1 VLRAVYV
8 HSIAH
13 NFFNFFQGYSSCS
26 FSDVATHRRILF
38 EIRTKKEIPD
48 ASIISK
54 AFRVQYINSY
64 LDEILDKVKSMHHH
78 SFIFVVVITLL
89 LVASA
94 PTTNAS
100 LLRGHNKIDR
110 GDDSRQIPNA
120 QKETKRRLEREYPVK
135 KAKYPQKGD
144 SPPQHDVTLGN
155 KLLDAY
161 EKSVD
166 LGIIKDPSSSSNPT
180 SQKEIDPIAT
190 LIAETITAAL
200 SKMGGGKEGQHMK
213 IRIENDIIG
222 NTFANTDINGINFS
236 PVITVTNDMHDSLHD
251 NNKAHSDKGNIFR
264 QNGVADFTGALQDNN
279 NAYSKDGDVLR
290 QNGVISSGTGDDSS
304 SAIAATPTGNVDGG
318 LAAGSVVG
326 DDTSF
331 ASTVAVVANE
341 NNNNNDDGDSIII
354 INRIINN
361 TFTTNK
367 QNGLIVT
374 PQIDVVN
381 NMSNALYNN
390 NGATSIDGDVRRQ
403 NGVADF
409 TNALKGNNNAY
420 SQKGDVVRQNGIIT
434 AGDFTAEDAQD
445 LLDSLLDFLKDL
457 ESFLPNLAE
466 LIEELF
472 NGVINVLETLIVKAG
487 SNILPSELLL
497 TISPIESKSGMKF
510 KDAMQIQDYLLD
522 FLSEINANGK
532 VMALFEP
539 ITRFLESIPE
549 ILKEQDGKEQQ
560 VQEDASPFP
569 SGFEELPEE
578 KEDDKE
584 SQVQEDASPFP
595 SGFDEVPGDKEEGKE
610 SQVQEDVSPF
620 PSGFE
625 ELPEAKEDGKE
636 SQVQEDALPFPSGFD
651 EVEPKNN
658 NEDNNRSKN
667 IPLQKND
674 DNNRRR
680 RRRHLRRRNNG
691 SPRNNNAN
699 NNERRRRLGKGDDV
713 ANNNGSSVGGT
724 NNNISKKCSESNLIG
739 SSISEETSAGGDN
752 IFTGLAVGMVV
763 SNMELEQSISDSVD
777 EFVADLKF
785 SSFF

>member
-1 VLRAVYV
+1 M
-8 HSIAH
+8 
-13 NFFNFFQGYSSCS
+13 
-26 FSDVATHRRILF
+26 HR
-38 EIRTKKEIPD
+38 
-48 ASIISK
+48 
-54 AFRVQYINSY
+54 
-64 LDEILDKVKSMHHH
+64 H

-110 GDDSRQIPNA
+110 GDNSRQIPNA
-120 QKETKRRLEREYPVK
+120 QKETKRRLESEYSVK

-144 SPPQHDVTLGN
+144 NPPQQDVTLGN

-166 LGIIKDPSSSSNPT
+166 LGIIKNPSSSSDPT
-180 SQKEIDPIAT
+180 SQKETDPIAT
-190 LIAETITAAL
+190 LIAETITAAM
-200 SKMGGGKEGQHMK
+200 SKMGGGKEGHHMK

-222 NTFANTDINGINFS
+222 NTFANTDINGLNFS

-251 NNKAHSDKGNIFR
+251 NNKAHSDKGNVFR
-264 QNGVADFTGALQDNN
+264 QNGVADFTGALHDNN
-279 NAYSKDGDVLR
+279 NAYSKNGDVLR
-290 QNGVISSGTGDDSS
+290 QNGVISSGTGDDYS
-304 SAIAATPTGNVDGG
+304 SATAATPTGNVDGG

-326 DDTSF
+326 DDTAF
-331 ASTVAVVANE
+331 ASTVAVVATD
-341 NNNNNDDGDSIII
+341 NNNNNDDEDSIII

-374 PQIDVVN
+374 PKIDVEN

-420 SQKGDVVRQNGIIT
+420 SKAGDVVRQNGIIT
-434 AGDFTAEDAQD
+434 AGAFTAKDAQVV
-445 LLDSLLDFLKDL
+445 LDSLLDFLKDL
-457 ESFLPNLAE
+457 ESFLPNLTE
-466 LIEELF
+466 LINELF
-472 NGVINVLETLIVKAG
+472 GGVINVLGTLIEKAG
-487 SNILPSELLL
+487 SDILPSELLL
-497 TISPIESKSGMKF
+497 TISPIDSKSGMKF

-522 FLSEINANGK
+522 FLSEIKANDK
-532 VMALFEP
+532 VMVLFEP

-549 ILKEQDGKEQQ
+549 ILKEQDGKESQ
-560 VQEDASPFP
+560 VQENASPFP
-569 SGFEELPEE
+569 SGFEELPVE
-578 KEDDKE
+578 KEEGKE

-595 SGFDEVPGDKEEGKE
+595 SGFDE
-610 SQVQEDVSPF
+610 
-620 PSGFE
+620 
-625 ELPEAKEDGKE
+625 A
-636 SQVQEDALPFPSGFD
+636 
-651 EVEPKNN
+651 EPKNN
-658 NEDNNRSKN
+658 YEGNNKDKN

-674 DNNRRR
+674 NNNNNNN

-713 ANNNGSSVGGT
+713 ANNNGSSAAGT
-724 NNNISKKCSESNLIG
+724 NNSISKKCSESHLIG
-739 SSISEETSAGGDN
+739 SNISEETSSGGDN
-752 IFTGLAVGMVV
+752 IFTGLAVGMVT
-763 SNMELEQSISDSVD
+763 SNMKLEQSISNSVD
-777 EFVADLKF
+777 EFVADLF
-785 SSFF
+785 SLF

>member
-1 VLRAVYV
+1 M
-8 HSIAH
+8 
-13 NFFNFFQGYSSCS
+13 
-26 FSDVATHRRILF
+26 HR
-38 EIRTKKEIPD
+38 
-48 ASIISK
+48 
-54 AFRVQYINSY
+54 
-64 LDEILDKVKSMHHH
+64 H

-120 QKETKRRLEREYPVK
+120 QKETKRRLESEYSVK

-144 SPPQHDVTLGN
+144 NPPQQDVTLGN

-166 LGIIKDPSSSSNPT
+166 LGIIKNPSSSSNPT
-180 SQKEIDPIAT
+180 SQKETDPIAT
-190 LIAETITAAL
+190 LIAETITAAM
-200 SKMGGGKEGQHMK
+200 SKMGGGKEGHHMK

-222 NTFANTDINGINFS
+222 NTFANTDINGLNFS

-251 NNKAHSDKGNIFR
+251 NNKAHSDKGNVFR

-279 NAYSKDGDVLR
+279 NAFSTDGDVLR
-290 QNGVISSGTGDDSS
+290 QNGVISGGTGDDDTSS
-304 SAIAATPTGNVDGG
+304 DTAATPTGNFDGG

-326 DDTSF
+326 DDTAF
-331 ASTVAVVANE
+331 TSTVATVATDS
-341 NNNNNDDGDSIII
+341 NNDDEDSIII

-374 PQIDVVN
+374 PKIDVEN

-420 SQKGDVVRQNGIIT
+420 SKTGDVVRQNGIIT

-497 TISPIESKSGMKF
+497 TISPNESKSGMKF

-522 FLSEINANGK
+522 FLSEIKANGN
-532 VMALFEP
+532 VMVLFEP
-539 ITRFLESIPE
+539 ITSFLESIPE

-578 KEDDKE
+578 KEDGKEQQVQEDASPFPSGFDGVPEDKEEGKE

-610 SQVQEDVSPF
+610 SQVQEDAS
-620 PSGFE
+620 
-625 ELPEAKEDGKE
+625 
-636 SQVQEDALPFPSGFD
+636 PFPSGFD
-651 EVEPKNN
+651 EIEPRNN
-658 NEDNNRSKN
+658 YEDSDKGKN

-674 DNNRRR
+674 DNNNNN

-691 SPRNNNAN
+691 SPRNNNAS

-713 ANNNGSSVGGT
+713 ANDNDSSADT

-739 SSISEETSAGGDN
+739 SSISEETAGGDS
-752 IFTGLAVGMVV
+752 IFTGLAVGMVT
-763 SNMELEQSISDSVD
+763 SNMGLQQGISNSVD

>member
-1 VLRAVYV
+1 M
-8 HSIAH
+8 
-13 NFFNFFQGYSSCS
+13 
-26 FSDVATHRRILF
+26 HR
-38 EIRTKKEIPD
+38 
-48 ASIISK
+48 
-54 AFRVQYINSY
+54 
-64 LDEILDKVKSMHHH
+64 H

-120 QKETKRRLEREYPVK
+120 QKETKRRLESEYSVK

-144 SPPQHDVTLGN
+144 NPPQQDVTLGN

-166 LGIIKDPSSSSNPT
+166 LGTIKNPSSSSNPT
-180 SQKEIDPIAT
+180 SQKETDPIAT

-222 NTFANTDINGINFS
+222 NTFANTNINGLNFS

-251 NNKAHSDKGNIFR
+251 NNKAHSDKGNVFR

-279 NAYSKDGDVLR
+279 NAFSTDGDVLR
-290 QNGVISSGTGDDSS
+290 QNGVISGGTGDDDTSS
-304 SAIAATPTGNVDGG
+304 DTAATPSGNFDGG

-326 DDTSF
+326 DDTAF
-331 ASTVAVVANE
+331 TSTVATVATDS
-341 NNNNNDDGDSIII
+341 NNDDEDSIII

-374 PQIDVVN
+374 PKIDVEN

-420 SQKGDVVRQNGIIT
+420 SKKGDVVRQNGIIT

-457 ESFLPNLAE
+457 ESFLPNLAG

-497 TISPIESKSGMKF
+497 SISPNESKSGMKF

-522 FLSEINANGK
+522 FLSEIKANGN
-532 VMALFEP
+532 VMVLFEP
-539 ITRFLESIPE
+539 ITSFLESIPE

-560 VQEDASPFP
+560 FQEDASPFPPGFEELPEAKEDGKEQQVEEDASPFP

-578 KEDDKE
+578 EDGME

-595 SGFDEVPGDKEEGKE
+595 SGFDEV
-610 SQVQEDVSPF
+610 
-620 PSGFE
+620 
-625 ELPEAKEDGKE
+625 
-636 SQVQEDALPFPSGFD
+636 
-651 EVEPKNN
+651 EPKHS
-658 NEDNNRSKN
+658 NEDYNKGRN

-674 DNNRRR
+674 NNNNNNNNN

-699 NNERRRRLGKGDDV
+699 NSERRRLGKGDDV
-713 ANNNGSSVGGT
+713 ANNNNGSSAAGT
-724 NNNISKKCSESNLIG
+724 SNNNSNKCSESNLIG
-739 SSISEETSAGGDN
+739 SSISEETSAGGDH
-752 IFTGLAVGMVV
+752 IFTGLAVGMVA
-763 SNMELEQSISDSVD
+763 SNMKLEQSISDSV
-777 EFVADLKF
+777 EGFVADL
-785 SSFF
+785 SDFF